1 MVVFPQHRT
10 KPLRILIGH
19 LTSNGDILYSSA
31 VARQIKEIDY
41 PGCHLTWAV
50 SNRCAK
56 TLHLNPYI
64 DEVWEYSIGGV
75 NDVTIAWDKF
85 CKEAVQ
91 KKEEGI
97 FDIIYLIQLIGDN
110 LLQYNKTIR
119 LSVLAG
125 YPKSLTVPLEP
136 VIRLSGDEIDNVGL
150 FKIEKKLEQY
160 NKVVLFECAP
170 LSGQSL
176 VTPQFAL
183 DVLEIVNKHVSGV
196 CFILSSNIAINSST
210 INIINAS
217 ELSFREN
224 AELSKYCDL
233 LIGCSSGITWLL
245 TSDWAKSIPTIQLLN
260 KKAVWFN
267 SVVKDY
273 EVRGKDASYVLEMY
287 KFSVRT
293 SADCVIKTL
302 TDGFENTRRK
312 YHQPY
317 NRYWCPTEVSILF
330 RLLKQFRVRAFLK
343 FSHRTVKNNSLVFL
357 IVVYGKL
364 MWKCITSFK
373 NKVPKI

>member
-1 MVVFPQHRT
+1 
-10 KPLRILIGH
+10 
-19 LTSNGDILYSSA
+19 
-31 VARQIKEIDY
+31 
-41 PGCHLTWAV
+41 
-50 SNRCAK
+50 
-56 TLHLNPYI
+56 
-64 DEVWEYSIGGV
+64 
-75 NDVTIAWDKF
+75 
-85 CKEAVQ
+85 
-91 KKEEGI
+91 
-97 FDIIYLIQLIGDN
+97 
-110 LLQYNKTIR
+110 
-119 LSVLAG
+119 
-125 YPKSLTVPLEP
+125 LTVPLEP
-136 VIRLSGDEIDNVGL
+136 VIRLSGDEIDNVRL
-150 FKIEKKLEQY
+150 FKIEKKLEEY

-183 DVLEIVNKHVSGV
+183 DVLEIVNKEVSGV
-196 CFILSSNIAINSST
+196 CFILSSNTPVNSNAG
-210 INIINAS
+210 NIINAS
-217 ELSFREN
+217 QLSFREN

-273 EVRGKDASYVLEMY
+273 EVRGKNASHVLEMY

-293 SADCVIKTL
+293 SADCIIKTL

-317 NRYWCPTEVSILF
+317 NPYWCTTEVSILF
-330 RLLKQFRVRAFLK
+330 RLLKQVRIKDFLK
-343 FSHRTVKNNSLVFL
+343 FSYRTVKNNSLLFL
-357 IVVYGKL
+357 IVVYAKL